1 MKPRFLSTLF
11 TLLAIALASRA
22 EAPKYIFY
30 FIGDGMGMAQALGA
44 QVYNRTVLGNTD
56 PILMMQFPVA
66 SQCTTHSASSP
77 VTDSAAA
84 GTALATGVKTKNGML
99 GMSPDTV
106 AVTSVAKELFDR
118 GYGVA
123 LVTSVPIDDATPGA
137 FYAHV
142 PSRKMYYEIGKQAAA
157 SGYDFLAG
165 SNLRGTKAK
174 DGTPNDLLDTFRAN
188 GVDIAYGMDQL
199 KDAKS
204 KRVLLLNP
212 EQITFPQIGYTIDS
226 VQGAMNL
233 PDMTLAAIKHLEKN
247 GRDRFFMMVEGGNID
262 YGGHANDGGTIIKE
276 VLNFNQALRHA
287 YDFYLA
293 HPDETLILV
302 TADHETGGMGL
313 GNNRVGYD
321 LHLGY
326 IDHQKISKD
335 VFADYCRAL
344 RKSRRIYEWPDMKE
358 FLTDNLGF
366 WTYLPL
372 TDEQT
377 AALEEEFNRSM
388 KSDITADHATLY
400 NSFNTFTEMVYDI
413 IDGLTAWTLM
423 DAGAATLGLTSHT
436 IPADPHAVQ
445 QELSCGHPLIA
456 SMGPGD
462 FTSSGHF
469 IVFTSIDDAGQLR
482 VMDPNSEPRSQ
493 QSWDLERTLS
503 QVRGLWSFSATG

>member
-1 MKPRFLSTLF
+1 MKPRLLSTLF

-30 FIGDGMGMAQALGA
+30 FIGDGMGMAQALSA

-84 GTALATGVKTKNGML
+84 GTALASGVKTKNGML
-99 GMSPDTV
+99 GMSPDSV

-174 DGTPNDLLDTFRAN
+174 DGTPTDLLDTFRAN

-199 KDAKS
+199 KDTKS
-204 KRVLLLNP
+204 KRVLLLNS

-226 VQGAMNL
+226 VPGAMNL

-262 YGGHANDGGTIIKE
+262 YGGHANDGGTIVKE

-313 GNNRVGYD
+313 GNNRVGYN

-326 IDHQKISKD
+326 IDRQKISKD
-335 VFADYCRAL
+335 VFADYCRSL

-358 FLTDNLGF
+358 FLTENLGF
-366 WTYLPL
+366 WEYLPL

-413 IDGLTAWTLM
+413 IDGLTGLGFTTNGHSGGFVPVYAIG
-423 DAGAATLGLTSHT
+423 AGSELFTPLNDNT
-436 IPADPHAVQ
+436 ILPTH
-445 QELSCGHPLIA
+445 L
-456 SMGPGD
+456 
-462 FTSSGHF
+462 
-469 IVFTSIDDAGQLR
+469 
-482 VMDPNSEPRSQ
+482 
-493 QSWDLERTLS
+493 RTL
-503 QVRGLWSFSATG
+503 TK